1 MFSVKQYIRIH
12 GIVCMVMFLRLELL
26 SDLAAN
32 IQPLQICEYNYVEV
46 TAGHNNGHVS
56 DNDSANRF
64 VLFFVV
70 WDQGW
75 LEANT
80 HMRILQTFVLY
91 ILIFRTRM

>member
-12 GIVCMVMFLRLELL
+12 GTVCMAMFLRLDLL
-26 SDLAAN
+26 SDLAAD

-56 DNDSANRF
+56 DNDNANRF
-64 VLFFVV
+64 VLFFVL
-70 WDQGW
+70 WDQDL

-80 HMRILQTFVLY
+80 YTRILQTFVLY
-91 ILIFRTRM
+91 ILIFTTRM